1 MVYPTLSFSYLAIT
15 TSLFPFQSVKRN
27 TFFLRFIHRKGFNKG
42 MKGDYSFSILFWKLH
57 VIPLIIN
64 HCVLRWVLSDNLIC
78 FLSLC
83 FFSKKNYRNM
93 GCVYSSIHKTG
104 INWFFITLRL
114 VINDYVFCQFSYLG
128 LLCFSDNVHVWRNN
142 SSLTQLHIEKRSWS

>member
-42 MKGDYSFSILFWKLH
+42 MKGDYSFSILFWKVH

-78 FLSLC
+78 FLSLY
-83 FFSKKNYRNM
+83 FFKKKLPKH
-93 GCVYSSIHKTG
+93 GVCVFIHTQNRYKL
-104 INWFFITLRL
+104 ILHYL
-114 VINDYVFCQFSYLG
+114 AFSDKW
-128 LLCFSDNVHVWRNN
+128 LCFLPILISRFIVLFRQC
-142 SSLTQLHIEKRSWS
+142 TRMKK

>member
-27 TFFLRFIHRKGFNKG
+27 TFFLRFIHRKEFNKG
-42 MKGDYSFSILFWKLH
+42 MKGDYSFSILFWKVH

-83 FFSKKNYRNM
+83 FFTKKLPKLRVCMYVWFVWE
-93 GCVYSSIHKTG
+93 VYSSIHKTR
-104 INWFFITLRL
+104 INWFFITLLL
-114 VINDYVFCQFSYLG
+114 VINDYVFCQFSHRGY
-128 LLCFSDNVHVWRNN
+128 CAFQTMYAYDEIIHR
-142 SSLTQLHIEKRSWS
+142 